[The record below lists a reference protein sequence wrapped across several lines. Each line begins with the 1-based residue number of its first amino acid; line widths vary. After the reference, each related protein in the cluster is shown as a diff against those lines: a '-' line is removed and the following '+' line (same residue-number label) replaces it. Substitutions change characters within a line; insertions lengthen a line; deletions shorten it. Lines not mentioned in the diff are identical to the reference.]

1 MDVSGG
7 SGACPE
13 LNKTE
18 RKKIIQ
24 IYVFM
29 YRYGVTPKTS
39 SKIAFLTA
47 FHISKRLLWTVI
59 LLDFGPRYIRNL
71 TSTERAAVN
80 SIFYSF

>member
-1 MDVSGG
+1 MQSQVSAWCSKAHPRSWCLKGHTDSVDVSGG
-7 SGACPE
+7 SGAGPE
-13 LNKTE
+13 WKKTE

-47 FHISKRLLWTVI
+47 FHIPNGCFGLW
-59 LLDFGPRYIRNL
+59 Y
-71 TSTERAAVN
+71 
-80 SIFYSF
+80 Y